1 MSLLRH
7 WIPAATVGAV
17 ITAGAIATP
26 LQAGAVDLP
35 ERTPQELLTILS
47 DDVTG
52 FSGTVLKTSN
62 LGLPELEMSQMMSE
76 QMVEEME
83 ATMPDGFDEFLPS
96 VIEHSSFTDAI
107 SFLAGEDTIR
117 VYASEQGFRA
127 QVMDPLSQ
135 RDVIVTPEAAYSYN
149 ARTQSVLMRT
159 VDTDVSA
166 EDTEAKKAEAMDE
179 FTRETGVDATNP
191 DAVADYFLD
200 MAGESSVITVGA
212 DHRVAGRDAYML
224 VVTPRS
230 EVSLVDRVEISV
242 DAETGLGLGTT
253 VYSTEQ
259 STPALEVAFQS
270 VSFSEPDSSIFQF
283 TPPPGA
289 SVTEME
295 LPESVEADYKRLG
308 DETLTDDER
317 RALVEAMI
325 EEFVP
330 GANPEVFG
338 EDWDM
343 VAHADTLPESFPL
356 EMLENELLSD
366 LLVQVEG
373 GQVFSTP
380 LGNVLISDAG
390 EVYAGAVTIDHLLT
404 VAN

>member
-96 VIEHSSFTDAI
+96 VIEHSSLTDAI

-117 VYASEQGFRA
+117 VYASEDGFRA

-159 VDTDVSA
+159 VDLDVSD
-166 EDTEAKKAEAMDE
+166 EDAEAKKEEAMDE

-230 EVSLVDRVEISV
+230 EVSLV
-242 DAETGLGLGTT
+242 
-253 VYSTEQ
+253 
-259 STPALEVAFQS
+259 
-270 VSFSEPDSSIFQF
+270 
-283 TPPPGA
+283 
-289 SVTEME
+289 
-295 LPESVEADYKRLG
+295 
-308 DETLTDDER
+308 
-317 RALVEAMI
+317 
-325 EEFVP
+325 
-330 GANPEVFG
+330 
-338 EDWDM
+338 
-343 VAHADTLPESFPL
+343 
-356 EMLENELLSD
+356 NE
-366 LLVQVEG
+366 
-373 GQVFSTP
+373 
-380 LGNVLISDAG
+380 
-390 EVYAGAVTIDHLLT
+390 
-404 VAN
+404 

>member
-1 MSLLRH
+1 MSLLGK

-35 ERTPQELLTILS
+35 ERTATELLTILS

-52 FSGTVLKTSN
+52 FSGTVIKTSN

-76 QMVEEME
+76 QMAEEME
-83 ATMPDGFDEFLPS
+83 ESMPEGFEDFLPS

-117 VYASEQGFRA
+117 VYASIQGFRA

-135 RDVIVTPEAAYSYN
+135 RDVIVTPEAFYSYN
-149 ARTQSVLMRT
+149 ARTQSALTRSIDLDGSKDPEAAKEQAM
-159 VDTDVSA
+159 
-166 EDTEAKKAEAMDE
+166 ED
-179 FTRETGVDATNP
+179 FTAETGVDATNP
-191 DAVADYFLD
+191 DAVAEYFLD
-200 MAGESSVITVGA
+200 MAGESSVITVGD

-224 VVTPRS
+224 QVAPRS
-230 EVSLVDRVEISV
+230 EVSLIERVDISI

-253 VYSTEQ
+253 VYSTTQ
-259 STPALEVAFQS
+259 STPALS
-270 VSFSEPDSSIFQF
+270 VVFESVRFSEPDASLFQF
-283 TPPPGA
+283 TAPPGA
-289 SVTEME
+289 TVTELE
-295 LPESVEADYKRLG
+295 LPEGVESDYEKLG
-308 DETLTDDER
+308 DESLGTDER
-317 RALVEAMI
+317 RALVEAMV
-325 EEFVP
+325 EEFSP

-343 VAHADTLPESFPL
+343 VAHADTLPGSFPL

-380 LGNVLISDAG
+380 LGNVLITDAG

-404 VAN
+404 VSN